1 MYDVLSPLGESV
13 AETSHLAPRVS
24 DLSGKT
30 VCEVSNG
37 QFMSHVSFPIIRE
50 LLQKRY
56 SDVKII
62 PYTEFEDQRVDGTT
76 EQILGRAETAVAQ
89 MVQRG
94 CDVVIT
100 GNGG

>member
-1 MYDVLSPLGESV
+1 MYDVLSPLGEPV
-13 AETSHLAPRVS
+13 AKVSRLAPRVS

-56 SDVKII
+56 SGIKII
-62 PYTEFEDQRVDGTT
+62 PYTEFEDQRVDGST

-89 MVQRG
+89 MAQGR
-94 CDVVIT
+94 CDAVIT